1 MQCYRP
7 QVIRFGACVGTREDF
22 HMTTSA
28 QKKDPVETEAKSA
41 AAEAATVARAEV
53 REHAKKEEPAKTA
66 VSKLEK
72 TSKSAASNAKKTWH
86 DFNVDVWLTPFNSI
100 EFGPWKRDRNRGKSR
115 QFTTDMDIFAEIL
128 ENGERTGVL
137 GYRKELWK
145 DASGTDKRL
154 VLKLFS
160 ETLNWKASMDMMLGR
175 SIQQTLAAGGL
186 PVTTYAI
193 NTSEDDFL
201 VYLERSAHK
210 WPLLPENFSFFLMH
224 HGEPKFYRFRR
235 DFINIGGDYT
245 LIDQHGE
252 HIGHI
257 DGAILTIGGRWRCR
271 LRGDYVDSQ
280 LLQVMKLFT
289 GMVSFNSQAR
299 RHVKSIAREIRD
311 GRLKPDIQRQ
321 EADLYMNP
329 RRIR

>member
-1 MQCYRP
+1 
-7 QVIRFGACVGTREDF
+7 
-22 HMTTSA
+22 MTA
-28 QKKDPVETEAKSA
+28 NAWKKDNVEAEAKAS
-41 AAEAATVARAEV
+41 AAEAATVARSEV
-53 REHAKKEEPAKTA
+53 LEQAKKEEPSKAA

-72 TSKSAASNAKKTWH
+72 LSKSATNDAKKSWH

-100 EFGPWKRDRNRGKSR
+100 EFGPWKRERNRGKSR
-115 QFTTDMDIFAEIL
+115 QFTTDMDIFAEVI

-145 DASGTDKRL
+145 DATGMNKRL

-160 ETLNWKASMDMMLGR
+160 ENLNWKASMDMMLGR
-175 SIQQTLAAGGL
+175 SIQQTLAARGL
-186 PVTTYAI
+186 PVTTYSI
-193 NTSEDDFL
+193 NTSEDDYL

-224 HGEPKFYRFRR
+224 EGEPKFYRFRR
-235 DFINIGGDYT
+235 DLINLGGDYT

-252 HIGHI
+252 HVGHI
-257 DGAILTIGGRWRCR
+257 DGALLTIGGRWRCKV
-271 LRGDYVDSQ
+271 RGDHVEPR

-289 GMVSFNSQAR
+289 GMISFNRQTR
-299 RHVKSIAREIRD
+299 RHVKSIARDIHD